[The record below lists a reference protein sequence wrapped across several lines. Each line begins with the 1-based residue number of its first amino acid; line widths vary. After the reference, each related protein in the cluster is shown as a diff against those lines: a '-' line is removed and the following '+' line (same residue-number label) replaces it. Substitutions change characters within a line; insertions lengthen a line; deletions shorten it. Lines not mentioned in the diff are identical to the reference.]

1 MRCVAW
7 TAGRVGPVNDD
18 LVFRLSMTTLFYP
31 CAGLFVYSAD
41 SRELYLVE
49 VDQFNDPKVKQ
60 QAPFSLFFSFFHY
73 FINPSWKDAYDVR
86 NGN

>member
-18 LVFRLSMTTLFYP
+18 LVFRPSMTTLFYP

-41 SRELYLVE
+41 FRELYLVE

-60 QAPFSLFFSFFHY
+60 QAPFSLSLFSITLSIH
-73 FINPSWKDAYDVR
+73 PGKMHTT
-86 NGN
+86 